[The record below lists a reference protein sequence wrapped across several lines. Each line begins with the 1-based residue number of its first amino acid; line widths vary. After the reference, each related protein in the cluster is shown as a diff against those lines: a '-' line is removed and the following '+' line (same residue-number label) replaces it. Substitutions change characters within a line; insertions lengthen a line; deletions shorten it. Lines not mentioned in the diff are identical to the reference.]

1 MTNLIAIVIILMVLL
16 LLQSRA
22 ELTRERKNSDTWRES
37 ALMLNRELLQQKVLF
52 AQITDNDDTLE
63 DLIRGEL

>member
-16 LLQSRA
+16 VLQSRA

-37 ALMLNRELLQQKVLF
+37 ALMLNRELLQQKG
-52 AQITDNDDTLE
+52 
-63 DLIRGEL
+63 GEL

>member
-37 ALMLNRELLQQKVLF
+37 ALMLNRELLQQKG
-52 AQITDNDDTLE
+52 
-63 DLIRGEL
+63 GEL

>member
-1 MTNLIAIVIILMVLL
+1 MTNLIAIVIILMILL

-37 ALMLNRELLQQKVLF
+37 ALMLNRELLQQKG
-52 AQITDNDDTLE
+52 
-63 DLIRGEL
+63 GEL

>member
-16 LLQSRA
+16 VLQSRA

-37 ALMLNRELLQQKVLF
+37 ALMLNRELLQQKGG
-52 AQITDNDDTLE
+52 A
-63 DLIRGEL
+63 R

>member
-1 MTNLIAIVIILMVLL
+1 MTNLIVIVIILMVLL

-37 ALMLNRELLQQKVLF
+37 ALMLNRELLQQKGG
-52 AQITDNDDTLE
+52 AK
-63 DLIRGEL
+63 

>member
-16 LLQSRA
+16 VLQSRA

-37 ALMLNRELLQQKVLF
+37 ALMLNRELLQQKG
-52 AQITDNDDTLE
+52 
-63 DLIRGEL
+63 GE

>member
-1 MTNLIAIVIILMVLL
+1 MINLIVIVIILMVLL

-37 ALMLNRELLQQKVLF
+37 ALMLNRELLQQKG
-52 AQITDNDDTLE
+52 
-63 DLIRGEL
+63 GEL